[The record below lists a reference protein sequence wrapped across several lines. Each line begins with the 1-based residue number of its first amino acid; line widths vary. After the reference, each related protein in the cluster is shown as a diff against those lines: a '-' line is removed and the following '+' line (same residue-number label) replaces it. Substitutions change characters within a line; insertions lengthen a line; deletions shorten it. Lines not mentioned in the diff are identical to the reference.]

1 MKSKYYGLAKVVL
14 MAVDKH
20 GISTGMVFKK
30 KQNVKLKLDV
40 NSLAGKSESHC
51 FAGIQVR
58 KGTLKRLHMP

>member
-1 MKSKYYGLAKVVL
+1 

-30 KQNVKLKLDV
+30 KKKNVKWKLHV